1 MVFGREAGV
10 FVGILVFAASQQI
23 SAAAQATQPLTGTW
37 KLNPA
42 KSTFDPPDLST
53 ANLRVTYEVKGDTVT
68 ASLDG
73 VDSSRRAVHS
83 EYTATFDGK
92 EHPITGTIDGKP
104 APNQGAISWKR
115 IDDRTYEAVIRT
127 SGQVIATRRI
137 VVAAD
142 GKSRMT
148 TVTGR
153 DAKGRPVHHVMFF
166 DRQ

>member
-1 MVFGREAGV
+1 MVSCRGVGV
-10 FVGILVFAASQQI
+10 FIGIVAFVAVQQM
-23 SAAAQATQPLTGTW
+23 SADAQATQPLTGTW
-37 KLNPA
+37 KLNPK

-53 ANLRVTYEVKGDTVT
+53 ANLVVTYEVKGDSVT

-73 VDSSRRAVHS
+73 VDSGGRAVHS

-92 EHPITGTIDGKP
+92 EHPITGTVDGKP

-115 IDDRTYEAVIRT
+115 IDDRTYEAVIRGV
-127 SGQVIATRRI
+127 GQAIATRRI

-142 GKSRMT
+142 ARSRT
-148 TVTGR
+148 TTITGR
-153 DAKGRPVHHVMFF
+153 DAKGRPVHHMMFF